1 MFKELRW
8 DSWDNALS
16 PIVNLVWILLVTS
29 LLNWVHAIL
38 VMSQCHFIIREWVV
52 FVTHYYTFVE
62 LELWVEDKISKLKSC
77 FQLTIVYNS
86 FDSHR
91 AIYLIG
97 NPTWHEKIMILI
109 QQSRKIRKTY
119 THILVIFLY
128 NIKISR

>member
-1 MFKELRW
+1 MFKELSW
-8 DSWDNALS
+8 DSRDNALC
-16 PIVNLVWILLVTS
+16 PIFNLVWILLVTS

-38 VMSQCHFIIREWVV
+38 VMSQCHFIIREWIV
-52 FVTHYYTFVE
+52 FITHIYYYTFVE

-97 NPTWHEKIMILI
+97 NPTWDKRNYDINTTIKKNTKNIHTYSSNFLI
-109 QQSRKIRKTY
+109 
-119 THILVIFLY
+119 
-128 NIKISR
+128 